1 MMTPI
6 SDTRCGLG
14 EGPLWHP
21 ERGELFWFDITGR
34 KLHSL
39 TRSWVL
45 DEMASAAGWVD
56 RDTLLI
62 GTESRLMLFDLISG
76 AQQTL
81 CALDADT
88 PGTRSNDGRA
98 DPQGGFWIGTMGKA
112 AQPGAGA
119 IWRWYG
125 GTLRCLYPGLSI
137 PNAICF
143 APDGKSACFTDTP
156 TRRVMRVALDH
167 QGWPR
172 GKPDCWLDLT
182 KDALNPDGAVMDAHG
197 NLWLALWGTG
207 RMMCYAPDGTVVHEV
222 AVPAANSTCPAFG
235 GADLRRLFCTSA
247 REEIAQPSPLDGA
260 TFTAPAPERGQVE
273 HRVRLADEP

>member
-1 MMTPI
+1 MTPI
-6 SDTRCGLG
+6 CDIRCELG

-21 ERGELFWFDITGR
+21 ERGELFWFDIAGR

-39 TRSWVL
+39 ARSWVL

-62 GTESRLMLFDLISG
+62 GTESRLMLFDLTSG

-143 APDGKSACFTDTP
+143 APDGGSACFTDTP
-156 TRRVMRVALDH
+156 TRRVMRVALDD

-172 GKPDCWLDLT
+172 GTPESWLDLT

-197 NLWLALWGTG
+197 NLWLALWGAG
-207 RMMCYAPDGTVVHEV
+207 QVRCYAPDGTVVHDV

-235 GADLRRLFCTSA
+235 GADLRQLFCTSA
-247 REEIAQPSPLDGA
+247 REEIAQPGPLDGA
-260 TFTAPAPERGQVE
+260 TFAAAAPVRGQAE
-273 HRVRLADEP
+273 HRVRLTDES